1 MQHKENVAVLKTD
14 LNHHLRFGEE
24 EVIAGG
30 EKLSCMG
37 GGTTVTE
44 IPYNE
49 IASIRVE
56 EGTGIDKLVV
66 LRKNGKAEEV
76 AYFTKKKSEE
86 FRKFSKFIEQYIG
99 GGREKRFEF
108 ITDEKKDERQG
119 TLKWLMSFMA
129 PYRRRLLLGVTLSIV
144 IAGLNL
150 IPPYLLKILIDS
162 VLLTKN
168 PPKSLFLDL
177 TLILLASYMA
187 NALFTG
193 LQVYVLNTTG
203 QEIVNSLRSRLFRH
217 VVNHS
222 SKFIDRMS
230 TGRIIS
236 RLTTDVG
243 NTQWLMVWGLPTLTV
258 NFLTIIGIG
267 VILFTLDA
275 NLALFVLVPVPFV
288 ILLLI
293 RYRRMSHKIYHRN
306 WRRNA
311 DVISRFSDVIP
322 NYAAVKAFSKENSE
336 TENFDHLLDRLYD
349 SQRSVVKMNMFYWPL
364 IGLITSLATVFIWY
378 VGGQQV
384 MVGRIQI
391 GIIASFIAYLSLFFA
406 PINNLSNVIPFIQQ
420 AVTSG
425 ERTREVLES
434 KPEITQPA
442 DAKKPDLNGDI
453 VLENVFFGYD
463 PFAPVI
469 RGISLIC
476 RRGQKIA
483 VAGISGS
490 GKSTIAKLLMRFYDV
505 DEGSVKING
514 VDVREIDLRYLREG
528 IGYVPQESVLFDATV
543 AQNISYGSS
552 QEAERWK
559 IIAACVAA
567 GIHEEIARMPL
578 AYDTN
583 LGERGTFLSGGQRQR
598 IAIAR
603 AILKDPAIVIFDEA
617 TSNLD
622 VMNEREVFRAIMNL
636 SRGRTSIFVTH
647 NINEVLS
654 TDRTVVFSEG
664 AIAEEGKTE
673 ELIRGNGALARMF
686 SEEMKR
692 MAQFDGYETENG
704 KGMSL
709 ADYVNAYR
717 MDATRMKV
725 SECPRKS
732 RVTVL
737 NGGNMLYESL
747 TPKLA
752 FPISAPCF
760 VMFYG
765 DDGRMQFFI
774 DDLNLIEPDSLMVLK
789 NALKLNNFKVRI
801 SSVND
806 IKLNGEEL
814 EWHVSAESGEELTFI
829 TRGRRNVMNVG
840 NKMELID
847 IYDNLYEIDLAAV
860 DRKSARRVQ
869 QIF

>member
-1 MQHKENVAVLKTD
+1 MQDKENVAILKTD
-14 LNHHLRFGEE
+14 LNHHLRLSEE
-24 EVIAGG
+24 EIIADG
-30 EKLSCMG
+30 ERLSCLAD
-37 GGTTVTE
+37 GTTVTE
-44 IPYNE
+44 IPFDE
-49 IASIRVE
+49 IKSVRVE

-66 LRKNGKAEEV
+66 VRKNGKEEEV

-86 FRKFSKFIEQYIG
+86 FRKFSKFIEHYIG
-99 GGREKRFEF
+99 NRRDKKFEF
-108 ITDEKKDERQG
+108 TTDEKKEERQG
-119 TLKWLMSFMA
+119 TLKWLMGFMA
-129 PYRRRLLLGVTLSIV
+129 PYRRRLLLGVALSIV

-168 PPKSLFLDL
+168 APKSLFLDL

-187 NALFTG
+187 SALFTG

-203 QEIVNSLRSRLFRH
+203 QEIVNNLRSRLFSH

-322 NYAAVKAFSKENSE
+322 NYAVVKSFSKEGRE
-336 TENFDHLLDRLYD
+336 TEHFDHLLDRLYD

-434 KPEITQPA
+434 RSEIAQPA
-442 DAKKPDLNGDI
+442 NPRKPDLNGDI
-453 VLENVFFGYD
+453 AFENVRFGYD

-469 RGISLIC
+469 RGINLVC
-476 RRGQKIA
+476 RKGEKIA

-490 GKSTIAKLLMRFYDV
+490 GKSTVAKLLMRFYDV

-514 VDVREIDLRYLREG
+514 VDVREIDLTYLREG

-552 QEAERWK
+552 QDAERWE
-559 IIAACVAA
+559 IIAACIAA

-598 IAIAR
+598 IAISR
-603 AILKDPAIVIFDEA
+603 AILKNPAIVVFDEA

-622 VMNEREVFRAIMNL
+622 VINEREVFRAIMNL

-654 TDRTVVFSEG
+654 TDRTVVMSDG
-664 AIAEEGKTE
+664 VIAEEGKTE
-673 ELIRGNGALARMF
+673 ELMSKNGALARMF
-686 SEEMKR
+686 REEMKR
-692 MAQFDGYETENG
+692 MTRFDGYETEPGNG
-704 KGMSL
+704 MKLS
-709 ADYVNAYR
+709 DYVHGYR
-717 MDATRMKV
+717 MDATKMRV
-725 SECPRKS
+725 YESS
-732 RVTVL
+732 RRSKVTVL
-737 NGGNMLYESL
+737 NGGNKLYEGL

-774 DDLNLIEPDSLMVLK
+774 DDLNLLDPDSHKILR
-789 NALKLNNFKVRI
+789 NALEFNNFKVRI
-801 SSVND
+801 RSVND
-806 IKLNGEEL
+806 IRLNGEEL
-814 EWHVSAESGEELTFI
+814 EWHVSAESGEELTFV
-829 TRGRRNVMNVG
+829 TRGRRNVMSIG
-840 NKMELID
+840 NLLELID
-847 IYDNLYEIDLAAV
+847 IYDNLYEIDLSAA
-860 DRKSARRVQ
+860 DRKSRRNVL